1 MALTPESIANMA
13 LALLDEVQIESLV
26 EDSKAARLLNLHYEQ
41 TRMAELKKNTW
52 VFAILS
58 VSVDSIDVE
67 NGEGVGAYSY
77 PLPSDALRVLPV
89 TENGEPD
96 GYPIPWRQE
105 AGLIYCARP
114 GPRRIRYIG
123 NLIDPN
129 DWDPLFTEVLA
140 SALAVKIAHPL
151 THKTGMIDV
160 ARSAYQTNLDEARRV
175 NAVERGTMVQ
185 NQTWAQSRG
194 DWR

>member
-1 MALTPESIANMA
+1 MAITPEDIANMA
-13 LALLDEVQIESLV
+13 IGILDEAPIDSLA

-58 VSVDSIDVE
+58 VSVDSAVVE

-77 PLPSDALRVLPV
+77 QLPPDALRVLPV

-96 GYPIPWRQE
+96 GYPLPWRQE
-105 AGLIYCARP
+105 AGLIYCSKS

-129 DWDPLFTEVLA
+129 DMDPLFIEVWTA
-140 SALAVKIAHPL
+140 AIAVKIAHPL

-160 ARSAYQTNLDEARRV
+160 ARNAYQTALAEARRV
-175 NAVERGTMVQ
+175 NAVERGHQVQ
-185 NQTWAQSRG
+185 KQTWAQARG
-194 DWR
+194 DHR

>member
-1 MALTPESIANMA
+1 MAITPESIANMA
-13 LALLDEVQIESLV
+13 LAVLDEAPIDSLA

-52 VFAILS
+52 IFAILS
-58 VSVDSIDVE
+58 VSVESADVE
-67 NGEGVGAYSY
+67 NGYGVGAYSY
-77 PLPSDALRVLPV
+77 SLPPDALRILPI

-96 GYPIPWRQE
+96 GYPLPWRQE
-105 AGLIYCARP
+105 AGLIYCSKS

-123 NLIDPN
+123 NLVDPN

-140 SALAVKIAHPL
+140 AALAVKIAHPL

-160 ARSAYQTNLDEARRV
+160 TRNAYQTALDEARRV

>member
-1 MALTPESIANMA
+1 MA

-58 VSVDSIDVE
+58 VSVDSADVE
-67 NGEGVGAYSY
+67 NGSGVGAYSY
-77 PLPSDALRVLPV
+77 PLPPDALRILPI

-96 GYPIPWRQE
+96 GYALPWRQE
-105 AGLIYCARP
+105 AGLIYCARS

-151 THKTGMIDV
+151 THKSGMIDV
-160 ARSAYQTNLDEARRV
+160 ARAAYQTNLDEARRV

>member
-1 MALTPESIANMA
+1 MSLTPEIVANMA
-13 LALLDEVQIESLV
+13 LATLDEAPIESLV
-26 EDSKAARLLNLHYEQ
+26 EDSKAARQLNMHYEQ

-58 VSVDSIDVE
+58 VSVESAAVE

-77 PLPSDALRVLPV
+77 TLPPDALRVLPV

-96 GYPIPWRQE
+96 GYPLPWRQE
-105 AGLIYCARP
+105 AGLIYCP
-114 GPRRIRYIG
+114 KSGPRRIRYIG

-129 DWDPLFTEVLA
+129 DMDPLFIEVWTA
-140 SALAVKIAHPL
+140 ALAVKIAHPL

-160 ARSAYQTNLDEARRV
+160 ARNAYQTALDDARRV
-175 NAVERGTMVQ
+175 NAIERGQQVTK
-185 NQTWAQSRG
+185 QTWAQARG
-194 DWR
+194 DYR